1 MSSPEEWV
9 KSDENLATLA
19 KDFYATIP
27 GKDPWEEEGGGEPKP
42 PEPMEPPS
50 EGFIKEGGWGANQDP
65 KSWKSTS
72 MKDKPEMFKVVDNSD
87 KNVATDFTT
96 KENADYYIEYY
107 QWLEQ
112 NPEPEPEPGPE
123 PGPAP
128 SGELDK
134 EGVLMFF
141 PTKSGTKEY
150 YTKDYEYKRSSHGMA
165 SKPELGK
172 IPRDTFWLDGVEFM
186 QGEYT
191 FIGKIDFQN
200 PDDFSFKVGSLNHS
214 GSDPSGEGQC
224 YSFGIS
230 SIGTVH
236 MSKETPRHPKTPNF
250 DKQAKIEPGMPKSLG
265 PISNK
270 TFGCKGIFQI
280 VDSGKN
286 VKIDVYVDMDPLDAT
301 GKPKNNWKLW
311 FSAKDDGTWE
321 NKPQTTFA
329 KGNFQKLFHRID
341 NVGAKTV
348 MNFGSARAI

>member
-1 MSSPEEWV
+1 M
-9 KSDENLATLA
+9 KDDANLAKLA
-19 KDFYATIP
+19 TDFYATIP
-27 GKDPWEEEGGGEPKP
+27 GKDPWENGDGDTKP
-42 PEPMEPPS
+42 PDVMEPPT
-50 EGFIKEGGWGANQDP
+50 EGFIKPGGWGANQDP
-65 KSWKSTS
+65 NTWKSTS
-72 MKDKPEMFKVVDNSD
+72 MKDKPEMFKVVDDAD

-107 QWLEQ
+107 KWLEQ
-112 NPEPEPEPGPE
+112 TEEPEPPEPEPGP
-123 PGPAP
+123 GP

-134 EGVLMFF
+134 EGVLMLY
-141 PTKSGTKEY
+141 PTKSGGKEY
-150 YTKDYEYKRSSHGMA
+150 YTNDYEYKRSSHGQA

-172 IPRDTFWLDGVEFM
+172 IPRDTYWLDDVPFM

-191 FIGKIDFQN
+191 FIGKVDFTN

-214 GSDPSGEGQC
+214 GSDPEGEGQC

-230 SIGTVH
+230 STGTVH

-250 DKQAKIEPGMPKSLG
+250 DKQAHVEPGMPKSLG

-270 TFGCKGIFQI
+270 TFGCKGVFQI
-280 VDSGKN
+280 VDGGKN
-286 VKIDVYVDMDPLDAT
+286 VLIDVYVDMDPLDSQ
-301 GKPKNNWKLW
+301 GKPKNNWKKW

-329 KGNFQKLFHRID
+329 KGNTQKLFHRID
-341 NVGAKTV
+341 NVGAKTI